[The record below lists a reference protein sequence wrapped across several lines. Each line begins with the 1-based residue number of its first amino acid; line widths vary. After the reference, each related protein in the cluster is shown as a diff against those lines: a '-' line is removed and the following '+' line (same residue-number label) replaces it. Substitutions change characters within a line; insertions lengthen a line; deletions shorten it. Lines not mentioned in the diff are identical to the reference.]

1 MKGGMATREN
11 RFAAI
16 NLARRA
22 ASGCVLSQNC
32 NTGVIRRLRG
42 PTRNDEGA
50 SRLGGVAAVLRV
62 QFTRFGFMPRFF
74 PSACWI

>member
-1 MKGGMATREN
+1 MPTREN
-11 RFAAI
+11 WLVAV
-16 NLARRA
+16 NPARQA
-22 ASGCVLSQNC
+22 ASGCILSQNC
-32 NTGVIRRLRG
+32 NTGVIRRLRA